1 MPAVFEVAELA
12 EDLDEEKNWEP
23 VEPCLKYKP
32 LKHGLCDITA
42 MDSISC
48 VAVHEKF
55 IAVGTE
61 WGRVHLLDHSGFP
74 VENGIH
80 SVALDFQP
88 LHQLFESPLSLT
100 PPTADWT
107 R

>member
-80 SVALDFQP
+80 SVFGVHVYCSSTFSSLKSKYP
-88 LHQLFESPLSLT
+88 LQFY
-100 PPTADWT
+100 